1 MKKFLA
7 IAAVT
12 VGLSAAATTVANAQ
26 DYLVNGHAAS
36 KAEAQLLVSYGVQKG
51 NWVVDGFGI
60 ASADSGQIRPATADE
75 RRAEV
80 LVCPRR
86 AALRVKLTRLP
97 RCSTR
102 C

>member
-1 MKKFLA
+1 MKKKFLA

-12 VGLSAAATTVANAQ
+12 VGLSAAATTIANAQ

-60 ASADSGQIRPATADE
+60 ASADRGHIKQATATNGGQKCWY
-75 RRAEV
+75 V
-80 LVCPRR
+80 LDVQLCE
-86 AALRVKLTRLP
+86 
-97 RCSTR
+97 
-102 C
+102 